1 MYDGVWGRT
10 VGLGMEWGW
19 GAKKRLRIGYYLTD
33 EFFETGE
40 GVAKEEE
47 KYMY

>member
-1 MYDGVWGRT
+1 M
-10 VGLGMEWGW
+10 VGLGMEWGC
-19 GAKKRLRIGYYLTD
+19 GAAKKRLRIGYYLTD

-40 GVAKEEE
+40 GEAKEEE